1 MFIYGYVSRQLSFVQ
16 HENIQITGLKVD
28 MILYRGLS
36 GGKLPDRM
44 FTPDERGRLGVRPC
58 LSWRVL
64 GMANYKSHTTV
75 SRNGNSVDLVDCFH
89 RDGRIWCLVDD
100 LLEVA
105 LDYSGVRNGQ
115 TATVLAVR
123 VSQVDSGACLIDFSQ
138 VLPLLLLFRLKGFM
152 SARVSL
158 RSQMAQILSD
168 FNDDRMC
175 KFDDPRSTLNPH

>member
-1 MFIYGYVSRQLSFVQ
+1 MYWLYNTALRGKEATPPSQW
-16 HENIQITGLKVD
+16 KVWER
-28 MILYRGLS
+28 IKSSNNFWTNSVHALC

-100 LLEVA
+100 FEF
-105 LDYSGVRNGQ
+105 GG
-115 TATVLAVR
+115 
-123 VSQVDSGACLIDFSQ
+123 GA
-138 VLPLLLLFRLKGFM
+138 
-152 SARVSL
+152 
-158 RSQMAQILSD
+158 
-168 FNDDRMC
+168 
-175 KFDDPRSTLNPH
+175 